1 MIHNS
6 TLKKVGFASLIMM
19 LSVFSSRLIG
29 LAREMAIAFAGGARG
44 EVDAYQIAFVIPEI
58 LNHVVASGFLS
69 VTFIPIF
76 SSYTANNNE
85 EEGWRVFSIIFNT
98 FGLLLIIFIA
108 VAFYFAP
115 ELVRLFAP
123 GFNQPELFD
132 SAVKMTRIII
142 PAQFF
147 FFAGGMFM
155 AVQFTKEKFSIPAL
169 APLLYNIGII
179 AGGLSLFFFKSKIG
193 ASLSSGMEGFAWGVL
208 GGAFVGNFALQY
220 IGAKKVGM
228 KIYPLF
234 NLKHP
239 QFIKYVWLTIPLV
252 VGLSMTFSTE
262 IFLKYFGSFLSEGSI
277 AALNYSLRI
286 MFILVGIFGQAVG
299 VASYPFM
306 ANLASL
312 GKIDEL
318 NSLLNSTLKY
328 LLLVIPVS
336 VLFMVLRY
344 EIVFL
349 LFQRG
354 QFTFEATRIT
364 AQILPF
370 IMAGTFA
377 FAAQTVV
384 VRGYYAMQNTWFPA
398 LFSTI
403 AVVASIPIFF
413 ILMRWLGASGVGL
426 ALSLSAFINSG
437 FLFILWN
444 RRTNNNGAGEV
455 YLFLVKII
463 VLSCGIGLV
472 LWKSKAA
479 IQPFFHSLFL
489 VVSDKININYKAL
502 DGLTIFEALSVS
514 AVISVLF
521 ALLFILSGMVLKIDE
536 ITVFISKLRRRFSR

>member
-1 MIHNS
+1 
-6 TLKKVGFASLIMM
+6 
-19 LSVFSSRLIG
+19 
-29 LAREMAIAFAGGARG
+29 
-44 EVDAYQIAFVIPEI
+44 
-58 LNHVVASGFLS
+58 
-69 VTFIPIF
+69 
-76 SSYTANNNE
+76 
-85 EEGWRVFSIIFNT
+85 
-98 FGLLLIIFIA
+98 
-108 VAFYFAP
+108 
-115 ELVRLFAP
+115 
-123 GFNQPELFD
+123 
-132 SAVKMTRIII
+132 
-142 PAQFF
+142 
-147 FFAGGMFM
+147 
-155 AVQFTKEKFSIPAL
+155 
-169 APLLYNIGII
+169 
-179 AGGLSLFFFKSKIG
+179 
-193 ASLSSGMEGFAWGVL
+193 
-208 GGAFVGNFALQY
+208 
-220 IGAKKVGM
+220 
-228 KIYPLF
+228 
-234 NLKHP
+234 
-239 QFIKYVWLTIPLV
+239 
-252 VGLSMTFSTE
+252 MTFSTE

-479 IQPFFHSLFL
+479 VQPFFHSLFL